1 MTGSTEAQTSSAQDS
16 GRDFFNQNLAAL
28 KRWAP
33 HLYSRLKAIEA
44 PYTEI
49 LLDNDGNIDIGF
61 RGQRLYGRDA
71 IALANEQIENLI
83 RNPVREYINEPN
95 NSKMEGLTG
104 IFCGGLLSRMA
115 EQGITY
121 DPKNRPQD
129 SHFLI
134 VFGVGLGLHLE
145 AAAAHTNA
153 KIVIIIE
160 PHLEFVYQSLFVTD
174 WVSLFENG
182 EADGVR
188 FCLIVEQSPSDIA
201 SRCINLMR
209 GNNPV
214 LIDGMVFFTN
224 YVSPILESARDLI
237 RKDLYLAVSGLGYFD
252 DEVIMCRNTARNLGG
267 GPVEILSDYLPAR
280 EEPLFI
286 VGSGP
291 SVEADM
297 DFIVNHVDKAIIMTI
312 GTGLRG
318 LLRRGIKPDFHI
330 ELENQVFNTNI
341 IAATAADFDIHGIT
355 LVGSVTLQKRMVESF
370 DQRILFFREGVSP
383 TKLFGRPFRVVRP
396 AGPTVANAG
405 AVSAIRMGFRDIY
418 LFGVDMGTTM
428 EGRFHSEGSVYGAGI
443 LDEMATASIIYPGN
457 FGGDATGCFIFD
469 WSRKVLENTFRYYRE
484 VNVYNCSRGVRI
496 AGSIPKVSRA
506 IQLENDTVDRAEV
519 LKDIKKGLVRCA
531 PSHWQ
536 DMWRDAGLR
545 QQSERV
551 FGWIED
557 VIADLDKAPEQHD
570 DWVEDFCGLIGRMQA
585 ESPVNTSFMGGTLQL
600 IVGSASWYERRLN
613 DSGRKGD
620 YRRIVAEQLRTI
632 LNSLKPRMDDVY
644 GEIESAMEGKEIG
657 DKPDLAKTAQ
667 DARKGRK

>member
-1 MTGSTEAQTSSAQDS
+1 MTGSTEAQASAAQDP
-16 GRDFFNQNLAAL
+16 GRDFFNRNLAAL

-33 HLYSRLKAIEA
+33 HLYSRLKAIKA

-49 LLDNDGNIDIGF
+49 LFDDDGGIDIGF

-71 IALANEQIENLI
+71 VAVANEQIENLA
-83 RNPVREYINEPN
+83 RKPVREYINEPDT
-95 NSKMEGLTG
+95 SKMQGLTG
-104 IFCGGLLSRMA
+104 MFCGGLLSRMA
-115 EQGITY
+115 EQGLTY
-121 DPKNRPQD
+121 DSRNRPQEA
-129 SHFLI
+129 HFLI
-134 VFGVGLGLHLE
+134 IFGVGLGLHLE
-145 AAAAHTNA
+145 AAVEETKA
-153 KIVIIIE
+153 KVVIVIE

-182 EADGVR
+182 EAKGVR

-201 SRCINLMR
+201 DRCINLMR

-252 DEVIMCRNTARNLGG
+252 DEVIMCRNTARNLGC

-297 DFIVNHVDKAIIMTI
+297 DFIVSHAGKAMIMTI

-318 LLRRGIKPDFHI
+318 LLRRGIKPDFHV
-330 ELENQVFNTNI
+330 ELENQNFNTNI
-341 IAATAADFDIHGIT
+341 IAATASDFDIHGIT
-355 LVGSVTLQKRMVESF
+355 LVGSVTLQKRMVDSF
-370 DQRILFFREGVSP
+370 DESILFFREGVSP

-443 LDEMATASIIYPGN
+443 LNEIATASIVYPGN

-469 WSRKVLENTFRYYRE
+469 WSRKVLENTFHYYRE

-506 IQLENDTVDRAEV
+506 IQLENDTVDRV
-519 LKDIKKGLVRCA
+519 GVRRDIKKGLLQCKPELWR
-531 PSHWQ
+531 
-536 DMWRDAGLR
+536 DMWRDAGIR
-545 QQSERV
+545 EQSERI
-551 FGWIED
+551 FAWIEE
-557 VIADLDKAPEQHD
+557 ISTGLRNAPEQND
-570 DWVEDFCGLIGRMQA
+570 DWVDNFCALIGRMQA

-613 DSGRKGD
+613 EPSRKGE
-620 YRRIVAEQLRTI
+620 YRRIVGEQLRTI
-632 LNSLKPRMDDVY
+632 LNEFKPRMGDVY
-644 GEIESAMEGKEIG
+644 GEIESAMEGKDIG
-657 DKPDLAKTAQ
+657 EKPDLAKTAQ